1 MAGQQHTDTTDA
13 ADELAARLRLLQE
26 RSGLGVRALAR
37 ETGLSSSSLSRYLGG
52 QTVAPWPA
60 VIALCKHTR
69 RDPRPLRPLWER
81 AANPLPAPPKSS
93 RQMHFPPRNDLPRDA
108 PDFTGRADQLAA
120 VLAAVD
126 AHRVVALDGMAGV
139 GKTCLAVHA
148 AHRLA
153 ADYPDAQLYVDLH
166 GFTEGR
172 DPLDADSA
180 LRSLLTALDVPSEK
194 VPREGVEQL
203 AACWR
208 AELARRRAVVV
219 LDNAADAEH
228 VRPLL
233 PGAGPSVV
241 LVTSRNRL
249 VGLEEVPPVSLDVLT
264 TEESAELL
272 ARASGDP
279 GAGGRLDREPEA
291 AAEVLRLCGHL
302 PLALRLAAARLRH
315 RPGWTVGILVERM
328 AEGADEF
335 DTAFAMSVRQLDRA
349 QSRFFRLLGLLPGT
363 SFDEYLAAALA
374 DVPPRTAR
382 AILEDLLDA
391 HLVQQPSAGRYR
403 MHDLVHQHA
412 RRASAHQDTPA
423 EQQRAIGRLLD
434 YYVHAAAAADA
445 AMPFLSRGEAP
456 AAGGAP
462 AGLPPFADKN
472 AAFAWYAAE
481 YENLI
486 AAFEIA
492 LATGADAHACELPRF
507 MRAFFARRCG
517 TTHLNFLFERSLAAA
532 ERLGDPRRRAEIH
545 SDLGFA
551 RYNAGR
557 MAEAHAE
564 YRAAAELL
572 GDDPW
577 MLAELTLR
585 RAYLTWDEGQVDA
598 PLELFREAGRRYA
611 AADCPAGAAHATA
624 AEAWA
629 TLQLG
634 HRDEAARLARETL
647 AVPHTDPAWPPALTA
662 RITLGVAIAHDHPDE
677 AAGQLHQALELARA
691 DGHKHN
697 EAWCL
702 NCLGVA
708 LRRMGRY
715 DEALASHRQAFAL
728 LDELFEEHW
737 KIHFLDSYAE
747 TCREAGLPEMALEL
761 HREALELAPKVGFRQ
776 KEALAHEGIAAVL
789 AATDPAAAAEHRA
802 AGEAIVRE
810 LGAGV

>member
-1 MAGQQHTDTTDA
+1 
-13 ADELAARLRLLQE
+13 
-26 RSGLGVRALAR
+26 
-37 ETGLSSSSLSRYLGG
+37 
-52 QTVAPWPA
+52 
-60 VIALCKHTR
+60 
-69 RDPRPLRPLWER
+69 
-81 AANPLPAPPKSS
+81 
-93 RQMHFPPRNDLPRDA
+93 
-108 PDFTGRADQLAA
+108 
-120 VLAAVD
+120 
-126 AHRVVALDGMAGV
+126 
-139 GKTCLAVHA
+139 
-148 AHRLA
+148 
-153 ADYPDAQLYVDLH
+153 
-166 GFTEGR
+166 
-172 DPLDADSA
+172 
-180 LRSLLTALDVPSEK
+180 
-194 VPREGVEQL
+194 
-203 AACWR
+203 
-208 AELARRRAVVV
+208 
-219 LDNAADAEH
+219 
-228 VRPLL
+228 
-233 PGAGPSVV
+233 
-241 LVTSRNRL
+241 
-249 VGLEEVPPVSLDVLT
+249 
-264 TEESAELL
+264 
-272 ARASGDP
+272 
-279 GAGGRLDREPEA
+279 
-291 AAEVLRLCGHL
+291 
-302 PLALRLAAARLRH
+302 
-315 RPGWTVGILVERM
+315 
-328 AEGADEF
+328 
-335 DTAFAMSVRQLDRA
+335 
-349 QSRFFRLLGLLPGT
+349 
-363 SFDEYLAAALA
+363 
-374 DVPPRTAR
+374 
-382 AILEDLLDA
+382 
-391 HLVQQPSAGRYR
+391 

-445 AMPFLSRGEAP
+445 AMPFLGRGEAP
-456 AAGGAP
+456 SAGGAP
-462 AGLPPFADKN
+462 AEVPPFADKN
-472 AAFAWYAAE
+472 AAFTWYAAE

-486 AAFEIA
+486 AAFETA

-557 MAEAHAE
+557 MAEAHDQ

-577 MLAELTLR
+577 LSAELTLR

-598 PLELFREAGRRYA
+598 ALELFREAGRRF
-611 AADCPAGAAHATA
+611 ADCPAGAAHATA

-647 AVPHTDPAWPPALTA
+647 AVPHADPAWPPALTA
-662 RITLGVAIAHDHPDE
+662 RITLGVAIADDHPDE
-677 AAGQLHQALELARA
+677 AAGHLHQALELARA

-747 TCREAGLPEMALEL
+747 TCRAAGLPRLALEL

-802 AGEAIVRE
+802 ARGIDRA
-810 LGAGV
+810 GAGRGGVGGCGPAGRIRPAGASQGGDLGVRNSGVVTSRPRNARLP